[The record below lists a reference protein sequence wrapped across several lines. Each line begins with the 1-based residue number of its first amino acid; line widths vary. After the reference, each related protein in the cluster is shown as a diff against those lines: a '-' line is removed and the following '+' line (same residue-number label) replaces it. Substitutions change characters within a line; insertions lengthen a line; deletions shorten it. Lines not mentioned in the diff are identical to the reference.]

1 MTQRST
7 PETTFRDGDPAA
19 GTAPHDDLQR
29 ATLRRSLTNM
39 DVTLS
44 PYAFEMAFARVTTAA
59 ERTGEVTELQMKA
72 IVDDVISS
80 TEILQGVAESFR

>member
-1 MTQRST
+1 MTQRSR
-7 PETTFRDGDPAA
+7 PEATFRVGEPSA

-29 ATLRRSLTNM
+29 AILRRSLTHM

-44 PYAFEMAFARVTTAA
+44 PYAFEIAFARVTTAA
-59 ERTGEVTELQMKA
+59 ERTGEVTEVQMRA